1 VAGSSVEQGR
11 AAYDERR
18 WADCVEALRAADEA
32 GELQDQDVKA
42 LAISLY
48 LIGDDAGCEE
58 VMERGHQEALDR
70 GSWRFAAQVAF
81 WHGFTLFG
89 RGEHARAGA
98 WLARTRVLVAEH
110 HLDGVEASLPD
121 VVEAR
126 GLLAAGR
133 ADEAM
138 ALARDAALVGRELRD
153 PNLEVLG
160 RLTVGQVLLQQGRTD
175 EALGCLDE
183 VMLTV
188 SRSALDPPVAGL
200 AYCAVISTCM
210 GLLDLPRAREW
221 TGVLS
226 EWCDSQDG
234 LVPFRGQCLVHRSQL
249 KAMEGDWPAALDEAQ
264 RATLRLGDTAS
275 GNAWYQLGEVHRLRG
290 AWTEAEDAY
299 RRANALGRQPEPG
312 LALMRLAQGRTDA
325 AVTTFRR
332 LYAEP
337 DRIDRLDVLT
347 GYVEVML
354 VAGDLDA
361 AQSAADELAASADA
375 GPLVHRARSQEALGA
390 VRLARGDAAQALACL
405 RPAAET
411 WRSLAMPYD
420 VARVRVRIGDACRAL
435 GDDASAAL
443 EHDAA
448 RDTFTRLGAGPDLGR
463 LDGHP
468 AGAAGLTAREVEVLR
483 LVAAGHT
490 NRRIATALVLS
501 EKTVARHLS
510 NIYTKLDLGS
520 RAAAT
525 AYAYDHH
532 LV

>member
-1 VAGSSVEQGR
+1 MTEADLERGR
-11 AAYDERR
+11 AAYDDRR
-18 WADCVEALRAADEA
+18 WAECVEALRAADDA
-32 GELQDQDVKA
+32 GQLQDQDTKA

-48 LIGDDAGCEE
+48 LVGDDAGCDE
-58 VMERGHQEALDR
+58 VMERGHQIALDR
-70 GSWRFAAQVAF
+70 GDWRFAAQVSF

-98 WLARTRVLVAEH
+98 WLTRTRELVTEH
-110 HLDGVEASLPD
+110 HVDGVEASLPD

-138 ALARDAALVGRELRD
+138 ELARRAALVGRELHD

-160 RLTVGQVLLQQGRTD
+160 RLTVGQVLLQQGRTE
-175 EALGCLDE
+175 EALACLDE

-188 SRSALDPPVAGL
+188 SRADLDPPVAGL

-210 GLLDLPRAREW
+210 GLLDVPRAREW

-226 EWCDSQDG
+226 DWCEAQDG

-249 KAMEGDWPAALDEAQ
+249 KTMEGDWTAALDEAQ
-264 RATLRLGDTAS
+264 RATVRLGGTAA

-290 AWTEAEDAY
+290 AWAEAEDAY
-299 RRANALGRQPEPG
+299 RHANALGRQPEPG
-312 LALMRLAQGRTDA
+312 LALMRLAQGRTDT

-332 LYAEP
+332 LHAEP
-337 DRIDRLDVLT
+337 DRVDRLDVLT
-347 GYVEVML
+347 GYVEAML
-354 VAGDLDA
+354 AAGDLEA
-361 AQSAADELAASADA
+361 AGTAVDELEASAAT
-375 GPLVHRARSQEALGA
+375 GPLVHRARAQEARGA
-390 VRLARGDAAQALACL
+390 LRLARDDAAAAVASL
-405 RPAAET
+405 RPAADI
-411 WRSLAMPYD
+411 WLSLAMPYD

-435 GDDASAAL
+435 GDDDSAAL
-443 EHDAA
+443 EHGAA
-448 RDTFTRLGAGPDLGR
+448 RETFARLGAGPDLAR
-463 LDGHP
+463 LDGRTP
-468 AGAAGLTAREVEVLR
+468 GTGGLTAREVEVLR
-483 LVAAGHT
+483 LVAAGHS
-490 NRRIATALVLS
+490 NRRIATDLVLS

>member
-1 VAGSSVEQGR
+1 MAATDLERGR
-11 AAYDERR
+11 AAYDDRR
-18 WADCVEALRAADEA
+18 WAACALALRAADAA
-32 GELQDQDVKA
+32 GELQDRDLKA

-48 LIGDDAGCEE
+48 LVGDDAGCDE
-58 VMERGHQEALDR
+58 VMERGHQTALDR
-70 GSWRFAAQVAF
+70 GDWRLAAEVSF

-98 WLARTRVLVAEH
+98 WLARSRELVGEH
-110 HLDGVEASLPD
+110 HLGGVEASLPD

-133 ADEAM
+133 SEEAM
-138 ALARDAALVGRELRD
+138 ELAHRAALVGRELGD

-160 RLTVGQVLLQQGRTD
+160 RLTVGQVLLQQGRTE
-175 EALGCLDE
+175 EALACLDE

-188 SRSALDPPVAGL
+188 SGGDLDPPVAGL
-200 AYCAVISTCM
+200 AYCAVIGTCM

-226 EWCDSQDG
+226 AWCDSQDG

-249 KAMEGDWPAALDEAQ
+249 KAMEGDWTAALDEAR
-264 RATLRLGDTAS
+264 RATARLGDTAS

-290 AWTEAEDAY
+290 AWPEAEDAY
-299 RRANALGRQPEPG
+299 RHANGRGRQPEPG
-312 LALMRLAQGRTDA
+312 LALMRLAQGRTDT

-332 LYAEP
+332 LHAEP

-347 GYVEVML
+347 GYVEAML
-354 VAGDLDA
+354 AARDVGAAEVAA
-361 AQSAADELAASADA
+361 EELAASADL
-375 GPLVHRARSQEALGA
+375 GPLVHRARADEALGA
-390 VRLARGDAAQALACL
+390 VRLARGDAPGALACL
-405 RPAAET
+405 RPAAEI

-435 GDDASAAL
+435 GDDASADL

-448 RDTFTRLGAGPDLGR
+448 RETFARLGAAPDLER
-463 LDGHP
+463 LGGH
-468 AGAAGLTAREVEVLR
+468 ATGADGLTTREIEVLR

-490 NRRIATALVLS
+490 NRRIASELVLS

-510 NIYTKLDLGS
+510 NIYAKLDLGS